1 MKRIFILVTVLAVI
15 AAGCKN
21 YDDRFDDLNGQI
33 ATLTTQ
39 VQALQGVATQVTAL
53 NTEIGNIR
61 SSIQEDIRTAVA
73 GVSTT
78 LNTSLTNA
86 QTTLNGE
93 IAKLQTALNDAAENS
108 LSQDD
113 IAKLKSELQTTLAA
127 AQKTA
132 LDTALETL
140 QARLTELEKT
150 LNTAA
155 SGALSQEDL
164 DKLKQ
169 EIETQLAQVKEDLEE
184 SLGEGGFHSGDVTI
198 NSSGSWE
205 FTKRQLSD
213 KTEFSGNF
221 TIDTGSLTDAEVD
234 DLIGWVAEIT
244 LINGDL
250 TITHKDKDKVI
261 KFAKLSS
268 VTNLDDRQPHAHYP
282 ELTGVLGV
290 SLSGDAFKETLSVKL
305 PKITKTTFKDGQIVL
320 PKLEQGDD
328 DNGFDLSALA
338 SYEGDLTIQTN
349 DKVDILLNALAS
361 IDAAKSSGTGRDKK
375 LLTIDGGKN
384 VHLDVLASVK
394 GLIIEDVKHL
404 EAPIVQEAELTIKG
418 DVISVDIATGEGNKV
433 NIKKLTIGEAGE
445 LKTLKFRGKSNLKD
459 VVFRDTTTGDLE
471 TLEIHGLESVRLIN
485 LDELESLTTAGT
497 IKSLTIN
504 NSSLEDEL
512 ILGHSAGDNGVLRVL
527 SNADITSLKADEVNK
542 LKTLIIQ
549 GNSKLETLSFSKL
562 KAAGTQT
569 FGTGDDWYTKDAII
583 IGAYNQNG
591 RYAFNEDLVNHLVAE
606 AFLPKIEKDG
616 NKPEIPGNIE
626 DDHTG
631 LEGLKDFLKSA
642 TRAIV
647 SYDSAEE
654 YSAARNE
661 EDAKERAEGEE
672 APTDGSNLILFRKGL
687 ANQAGSSIAAK
698 RVFVISAPD
707 SASPGTITIGL
718 RGGISRVV
726 TLTTGGSLN
735 NWVRDINDQ
744 EVKDFFDVN
753 EIDIEATKG
762 AVPSGNIRFDVDA
775 YGTVTQTQDDDDID
789 NDLKGYLKLTIGEY
803 SHEVHLTDGSEDD
816 IAFARNRK
824 AAKTYLDTD
833 NSSEFVNLQGLL
845 NTLAQPFPSLSTDP
859 ATANRGITNGKGI
872 TPYGVNDYD
881 EPNGFLSYG
890 TSDPSPIDK
899 PITVTFENK
908 LSQDDLLA
916 LVDDDADT
924 NIKNGDYLVITL
936 TSQKPGAEDSTIG
949 QPTEANGGDNGLNN
963 YRLAIIVGDT
973 AENRGQA
980 YVVSSTT
987 NQVELSVGN
996 ILRKASAPVKG
1007 VDDQGKTTNRPGK
1020 DIDLFG
1026 DL

>member
-21 YDDRFDDLNGQI
+21 YDDRFDDLNSQI

-39 VQALQGVATQVTAL
+39 VQALQGVATQVTSL
-53 NTEIGNIR
+53 QTEIGNIR
-61 SSIQEDIRTAVA
+61 KSIQDDIETAVA

-78 LNTSLTNA
+78 LGTNLQSA
-86 QTTLNGE
+86 QTALNGE
-93 IAKLQTALNDAAENS
+93 IAKLQTALTQAAANN
-108 LSQDD
+108 LTQAD
-113 IAKLKSELQTTLAA
+113 IDKLKSELQTTLAA
-127 AQKTA
+127 AQKTT

-140 QARLTELEKT
+140 QAKLTELEKT
-150 LNTAA
+150 LATAA
-155 SGALSQEDL
+155 SGALSQADL
-164 DKLKQ
+164 DKLKE

-184 SLGEGGFHSGDVTI
+184 SLGEGGFHSGEVTI
-198 NSSGSWE
+198 DSSGSWE

-234 DLIGWVAEIT
+234 ELIGWVAEIT

-290 SLSGDAFKETLSVKL
+290 SLSGEHFKETLSVKL

-328 DNGFDLSALA
+328 DNGFDLSSLA

-361 IDAAKSSGTGRDKK
+361 IDAEKNDGTGRDKK

-418 DVISVDIATGEGNKV
+418 DVISVDIATGEGDKV
-433 NIKKLTIGEAGE
+433 HIKKLTIDEAGE
-445 LKTLKFRGKSNLKD
+445 LKTLKFRGKSNLKN
-459 VVFRDTTTGDLE
+459 VVFNNEKTGDLE
-471 TLEIHGLESVRLIN
+471 TLEIHGLESVELAN
-485 LDELESLTTAGT
+485 LDRLESLTTAGT
-497 IKSLTIN
+497 IKTLTIKN
-504 NSSLEDEL
+504 TDLRGEL
-512 ILGHSAGDNGVLRVL
+512 TLGHESGDNGVLRVS
-527 SNADITSLKADEVNK
+527 SNAGITSLKADKVNK
-542 LKTLIIQ
+542 LSTLIIQ
-549 GNSKLETLSFSKL
+549 GNSKLETLSFSEL

-583 IGAYNQNG
+583 IGAYNQGG
-591 RYAFNEDLVNHLVAE
+591 RYAFDANLANDLVAE

-616 NKPEIPGNIE
+616 NEPEIPGNIE
-626 DDHTG
+626 DDKTG

-647 SYDSAEE
+647 SYDGAEE

-661 EDAKERAEGEE
+661 DDPKKRAEGEE

-687 ANQAGSSIAAK
+687 ADQAGSSIAAK
-698 RVFVISAPD
+698 RVFVISAP
-707 SASPGTITIGL
+707 APVSPGTITIGL
-718 RGGISRVV
+718 RGGIRYPV

-753 EIDIEATKG
+753 KIDIEATKG
-762 AVPSGNIRFDVDA
+762 AVPSGSIRFDIGA
-775 YGTVTQTQDDDDID
+775 YGTVTQTQGDDDID

-803 SHEVHLTDGSEDD
+803 SHEVHLTDGSEDNV
-816 IAFARNRK
+816 AFGGSKKIK

-833 NSSEFVNLQGLL
+833 NNSEFSGLEGLL
-845 NTLAQPFPSLSTDP
+845 NTLAQAFPSYSQTP
-859 ATANRGITNGKGI
+859 ATENRGITDGKGI

-936 TSQKPGAEDSTIG
+936 TSQKPGVEDSTIG
-949 QPTEANGGDNGLNN
+949 QPTEAEGSNSYL
-963 YRLAIIVGDT
+963 LASIVADT
-973 AENRGQA
+973 NENQGQA
-980 YVVSSTT
+980 YVDSSVSG
-987 NQVELSVGN
+987 QQELSVGN

>member
-1 MKRIFILVTVLAVI
+1 
-15 AAGCKN
+15 
-21 YDDRFDDLNGQI
+21 
-33 ATLTTQ
+33 
-39 VQALQGVATQVTAL
+39 
-53 NTEIGNIR
+53 
-61 SSIQEDIRTAVA
+61 
-73 GVSTT
+73 
-78 LNTSLTNA
+78 
-86 QTTLNGE
+86 
-93 IAKLQTALNDAAENS
+93 
-108 LSQDD
+108 
-113 IAKLKSELQTTLAA
+113 LKE
-127 AQKTA
+127 
-132 LDTALETL
+132 
-140 QARLTELEKT
+140 
-150 LNTAA
+150 
-155 SGALSQEDL
+155 
-164 DKLKQ
+164 

-221 TIDTGSLTDAEVD
+221 TINTGSLTDAEVD

-282 ELTGVLGV
+282 ELTGVLEV

-305 PKITKTTFKDGQIVL
+305 PKITKTTFEGHQIEL

-328 DNGFDLSALA
+328 DNGFDLSSLA

-361 IDAAKSSGTGRDKK
+361 IDAEKNDGTGRDKK

-418 DVISVDIATGEGNKV
+418 DVISVDIATGEGDKV
-433 NIKKLTIGEAGE
+433 HIKKLTIDEAGE

-471 TLEIHGLESVRLIN
+471 TLEIHGLESVRLVN
-485 LDELESLTTAGT
+485 LDELESLTTAGI

-512 ILGHSAGDNGVLRVL
+512 TLGHESGDNGVLRVL
-527 SNADITSLKADEVNK
+527 NNADITSLKADKVNK

-549 GNSKLETLSFSKL
+549 GNSKLETLSFSEL

-569 FGTGDDWYTKDAII
+569 FGTGSKWYDKDAII
-583 IGAYNQNG
+583 IGAYNQGG
-591 RYAFNEDLVNHLVAE
+591 RYAFDANLANDLVAE

-626 DDHTG
+626 DDKTG

-647 SYDSAEE
+647 SYDGAEE

-661 EDAKERAEGEE
+661 DDPKKRAEGEE

-687 ANQAGSSIAAK
+687 ADQAGSSIAAK
-698 RVFVISAPD
+698 RVFVISKPAP
-707 SASPGTITIGL
+707 ASPGTITIGL

-762 AVPSGNIRFDVDA
+762 AVPSGNIRFDTGA
-775 YGTVTQTQDDDDID
+775 LGTVTQTQDDDDID
-789 NDLKGYLKLTIGEY
+789 NDLGGYLKLTIGEY

-833 NSSEFVNLQGLL
+833 NSSEFVDLPGLL
-845 NTLAQPFPSLSTDP
+845 NTLAQAFPAHTQSSST
-859 ATANRGITNGKGI
+859 TVNRGITDGKGI

-881 EPNGFLSYG
+881 EPNGYLSYG
-890 TSDPSPIDK
+890 TLDPSPIDK

-949 QPTEANGGDNGLNN
+949 QPTEAEGPNSYL
-963 YRLAIIVGDT
+963 LAGIVRDT
-973 AENRGQA
+973 PENQGQA
-980 YVVSSTT
+980 YVDSSERGE
-987 NQVELSVGN
+987 NELSVGN